1 MEIGNIVDPRLERG
15 SQKYIDRL
23 RTRPGSLEALQAAAD
38 LACLL
43 YQTNRPIPV
52 EIMKAVVY
60 AAWSLVQVVRANQSV
75 DPPKTA
81 APAPG
86 EGGGAV

>member
-1 MEIGNIVDPRLERG
+1 MEIGKMTDSQLETG
-15 SQKYIDRL
+15 AQKYIDRL
-23 RTRPGSLEALQAAAD
+23 RTHPGSLGALQMAAD
-38 LACLL
+38 LACIL
-43 YQTNRPIPV
+43 YQTNRPILE